1 MSAGDALEVNF
12 PHAFHRGILRTQGR
26 ASRLRFNLAAQ
37 FLYLGAAPFAF
48 RHLGFGLARATGFLS
63 ASF

>member
-12 PHAFHRGILRTQGR
+12 PHAFHRGIVRRQGR

-37 FLYLGAAPFAF
+37 SLYLRAASFAF
-48 RHLGFGLARATGFLS
+48 RNLGFGLARATGFLS